1 MTKQQKSH
9 RQQTSKPPNVSLS
22 FDESQKSENR
32 REEIRLVRLAKQ
44 GNQNAFKELRLKYHG
59 ALTHFVAR
67 LVNRREEVDD
77 LVQEAFIKAFTS
89 IQNYNEEFAFSTWL
103 FKIAANNS
111 IDYLRKKK
119 LHTFS
124 INTPFET
131 EDEEYTFELP
141 DTDLRPD
148 QLLISNQRSKMLEEA
163 MESLPPKYRQV
174 IYMRHVEEMEYSEI
188 AKALDEPLGTVKAHI
203 FRAREML
210 YKQLKHKIRHY
221 E

>member
-1 MTKQQKSH
+1 MAKRKKLH